1 MTPLIV
7 EGKKL
12 WMARSVQKFECPQC
26 ACGNKR
32 AATGYCVRIHPKTKE
47 LYFESLQGNDRNG
60 LLYCINATEHDLVF
74 INDTPEDIARYVAA
88 RLENT

>member
-7 EGKKL
+7 DGKKL
-12 WMARSVQKFECPQC
+12 WVAKAVQNFECPHC
-26 ACGNKR
+26 ACGDKR
-32 AATGYCVRIHPKTKE
+32 GGGDKCVRIHPKTKE
-47 LYFESLQGNDRNG
+47 LFFETLEGNLQNG
-60 LLYCINATEHDLVF
+60 LLYCINMNEHDLVF

>member
-7 EGKKL
+7 EGKTLLAVKCIP
-12 WMARSVQKFECPQC
+12 KFECTDC

-32 AATGYCVRIHPKTKE
+32 GGGDKCVRIHPKTKE

>member
-7 EGKKL
+7 EGVTLHYATTIPGKFDCNHCALKEGE
-12 WMARSVQKFECPQC
+12 RS
-26 ACGNKR
+26 
-32 AATGYCVRIHPKTKE
+32 CVRMWNGE
-47 LYFESLQGNDRNG
+47 LYFESTRGPNKGR
-60 LLYCINATEHDLVF
+60 LYCINAETDVVF

>member
-12 WMARSVQKFECPQC
+12 WVAKAVQNFECPHC

-32 AATGYCVRIHPKTKE
+32 GGGDKCVRINPKTKE
-47 LYFESLQGNDRNG
+47 LFFESFTGNDQGG
-60 LLYCINATEHDLVF
+60 LLYCINAAEHDLVF
-74 INDTPEDIARYVAA
+74 IKDTPEDIARYVAA
-88 RLENT
+88 RLEAT

>member
-1 MTPLIV
+1 MTPLTV
-7 EGKKL
+7 KGKTLLAVKSL
-12 WMARSVQKFECPQC
+12 PNFDCKDCF
-26 ACGNKR
+26 CGRLRGGNDQ
-32 AATGYCVRIHPKTKE
+32 CVRINQKTKE
-47 LYFESLQGNDRNG
+47 LFFESFTGNDQGG